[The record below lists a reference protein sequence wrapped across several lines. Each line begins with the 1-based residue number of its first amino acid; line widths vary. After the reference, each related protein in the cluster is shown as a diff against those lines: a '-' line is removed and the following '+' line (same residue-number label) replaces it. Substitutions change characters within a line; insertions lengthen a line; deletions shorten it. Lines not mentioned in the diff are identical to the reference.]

1 MVERYGLAEDFFE
14 LASDDEDDT
23 LNFGNLEDRRASEE
37 DEVTYPGGDDLEDEW
52 DTPEDDALAAPPP
65 ADAEAFEDAGDFA
78 DAMVEETLQWDA
90 TENLQ

>member
-1 MVERYGLAEDFFE
+1 MGDESVEWD
-14 LASDDEDDT
+14 
-23 LNFGNLEDRRASEE
+23 
-37 DEVTYPGGDDLEDEW
+37 GGDVPD
-52 DTPEDDALAAPPP
+52 DDALAAPPP